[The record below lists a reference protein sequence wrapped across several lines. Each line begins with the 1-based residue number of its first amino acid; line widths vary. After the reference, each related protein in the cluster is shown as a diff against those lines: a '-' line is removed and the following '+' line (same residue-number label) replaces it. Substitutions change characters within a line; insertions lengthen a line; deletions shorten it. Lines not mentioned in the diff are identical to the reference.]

1 MFSSAATSGRTNVGC
16 RVSGGEVFFLRL
28 AREDEQRVDAR
39 VRAAGDIRVDA
50 VAHEQCFLR
59 GNARLK
65 HCELRHQRF
74 GLADDD
80 GAAGG
85 RAPEHFAHAPAVGH
99 EAAGRGADPVG
110 IGRKVGDALSEQD
123 AGVLQLLKCQLGVE
137 AHQERVR
144 VLTPFCDGKA
154 SRAEL

>member
-1 MFSSAATSGRTNVGC
+1 MEAA
-16 RVSGGEVFFLRL
+16 
-28 AREDEQRVDAR
+28 VDGHA
-39 VRAAGDIRVDA
+39 
-50 VAHEQCFLR
+50 
-59 GNARLK
+59 
-65 HCELRHQRF
+65 
-74 GLADDD
+74 LADDD
-80 GAAGG
+80 GAAGC

-99 EAAGRGADPVG
+99 EAVGRGADPIGICRNVG
-110 IGRKVGDALSEQD
+110 NALTEQD